1 MALSS
6 VAFDSRKKHVEK
18 ECNFNIGDAVQF
30 SRSGIFFK
38 GTVIKL
44 YDNSALIELYDTPA
58 YDFNNTV
65 CNYKRLQL
73 M

>member
-1 MALSS
+1 MALSN
-6 VAFDSRKKHVEK
+6 VAFESKQKQVEK
-18 ECNFNIGDAVQF
+18 ECGYTIGDAVQF
-30 SRSGIFFK
+30 NRSGIFFK

-58 YDFNNTV
+58 YEFNNTV

-73 M
+73 T